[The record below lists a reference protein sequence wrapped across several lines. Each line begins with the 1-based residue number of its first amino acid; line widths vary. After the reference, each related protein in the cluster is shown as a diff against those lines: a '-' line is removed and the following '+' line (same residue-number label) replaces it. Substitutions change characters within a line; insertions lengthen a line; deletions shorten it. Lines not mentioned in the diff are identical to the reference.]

1 MPPTYRERL
10 RVEGAF
16 LAGCGVAGS
25 GALLAGFEEAR
36 RGPTMTAAQLAVVA
50 LALGALAPRSARKA
64 LDRAEPIPP
73 GGEGSGEPTP
83 LWHVPL
89 VVGGLVAAVVL
100 PRELGA
106 ERAGW
111 DAAVRVT
118 AGCALVG
125 LTQAVLIERVVAADE
140 RRTGRSY
147 LRMPGSRLGR
157 GTRLGWLTATPRA

>member
-10 RVEGAF
+10 RIEGAF
-16 LAGCGVAGS
+16 LAGCGAAGS
-25 GALLAGFEEAR
+25 GVLLASFEEAR
-36 RGPTMTAAQLAVVA
+36 RGPGSTVGQLAVVA
-50 LALGALAPRSARKA
+50 VLLAALAPRSARKA
-64 LDRAEPIPP
+64 IDRAEPIPP

-89 VVGGLVAAVVL
+89 VLAGLVAAVVV
-100 PRELGA
+100 PRELGL

-118 AGCALVG
+118 TGCALVG
-125 LTQAVLIERVVAADE
+125 LAQAVLLERVVAADE
-140 RRTGRSY
+140 RSTGRSY

-157 GTRLGWLTATPRA
+157 GTRLGWRKA

>member
-10 RVEGAF
+10 RIEGAV
-16 LAGCGVAGS
+16 LAGCGAAGS
-25 GALLAGFEEAR
+25 AALLAGFEEAR
-36 RGPTMTAAQLAVVA
+36 RRPASTVVQLAVVA
-50 LALGALAPRSARKA
+50 VLLAGLAPRSARKA
-64 LDRAEPIPP
+64 IERAEPIPP

-89 VVGGLVAAVVL
+89 VLGGLVAAVIL

-106 ERAGW
+106 EHAGW
-111 DAAVRVT
+111 DAALRVT
-118 AGCALVG
+118 AGCAMVG
-125 LTQAVLIERVVAADE
+125 VAQAVLLERVVAADE

-157 GTRLGWLTATPRA
+157 GTRLGWRQA